1 MSRLRIGHSEISDE
15 LYNRPYLHALEFD
28 SGYDLC
34 QFLQNGDGKESLAG
48 TREEYRGQ
56 RKWAFG
62 SLESE
67 KATLEQISQGKV
79 SSKRYQSELTK
90 IKKELNVE
98 CAEQFSG
105 EAKSAKRRRRIRDV
119 GDEVDIDRWMSG
131 VPEHWSRMER
141 GAKRRKVRFGINVAL
156 SHGNAEKNFL
166 KVVALGALTAE
177 ALERRGH
184 AVEVYACAVAERIF
198 RNSHQGASLIFPVK
212 RAQERF
218 DLQRIGSLH
227 APGLLRFISFACMDY
242 VASINEDIGTVD
254 DGKGNCVP
262 VEEDTM
268 KFLGLDYMVEL
279 KHTEDA
285 QEFMSQVLNNK

>member
-1 MSRLRIGHSEISDE
+1 
-15 LYNRPYLHALEFD
+15 
-28 SGYDLC
+28 
-34 QFLQNGDGKESLAG
+34 
-48 TREEYRGQ
+48 
-56 RKWAFG
+56 
-62 SLESE
+62 
-67 KATLEQISQGKV
+67 
-79 SSKRYQSELTK
+79 
-90 IKKELNVE
+90 
-98 CAEQFSG
+98 
-105 EAKSAKRRRRIRDV
+105 
-119 GDEVDIDRWMSG
+119 
-131 VPEHWSRMER
+131 MER